1 MCQPRLSKKMLQN
14 EKKQQQQREPV
25 GTAKMTKKSHVK
37 NLEKS
42 THRDALLR
50 RATGKMI
57 KVR

>member
-25 GTAKMTKKSHVK
+25 GTAKMTKKMSCQK
-37 NLEKS
+37 LEKS
-42 THRDALLR
+42 THRGALLR

-57 KVR
+57 KVS